1 MANDPLEVQNQQL
14 SQLAGISGILGKTHC
29 ENAISKFTGETKKFR
44 NWVKSIEKH
53 VKIMAKHEDE
63 AVGIAYQA
71 SEGLVSDFIGRY
83 TTAHSPTVWADLK
96 KELTAYFGEVTDP
109 QQALSMLRRTRQ
121 KHTEGVQVYAER
133 MLALAEDAWPDRITD
148 KLVQCQLVD
157 IFVDGLTSDTIA
169 RKLMRQQPET
179 MEAAV
184 KLAATE
190 QNLDMRF
197 KLRNR
202 KTGHEDRNDRVEEPM
217 EVDKFYG
224 KCHRCG
230 KIGHRAYSCGKGATG
245 RHGATGAIRRVEA
258 QPRRCWCC
266 GAETHFKRDCPHK
279 HIAYRRPCPA
289 CGEKGHLQK
298 ACRKGLKGNVQN

>member
-1 MANDPLEVQNQQL
+1 M
-14 SQLAGISGILGKTHC
+14 
-29 ENAISKFTGETKKFR
+29 
-44 NWVKSIEKH
+44 
-53 VKIMAKHEDE
+53 
-63 AVGIAYQA
+63 
-71 SEGLVSDFIGRY
+71 
-83 TTAHSPTVWADLK
+83 
-96 KELTAYFGEVTDP
+96 TDP

-230 KIGHRAYSCGKGATG
+230 KIGHSAYSCGKGATG
-245 RHGATGAIRRVEA
+245 RYGATGAIRRVEA
-258 QPRRCWCC
+258 QPRNA
-266 GAETHFKRDCPHK
+266 GAAGPRHISKGIAPINTLRTGDPVLPAGKRFTYKKPV
-279 HIAYRRPCPA
+279 
-289 CGEKGHLQK
+289 EKG
-298 ACRKGLKGNVQN
+298 